1 MVWGALSPPPL
12 LVSPVVRGVWLSP
25 AWLRATACLLAGGGV
40 AMVDALME
48 RFPIRFDPQIEGC
61 FFHMWGKHL
70 TPTLILCLLRFSLSS
85 ISVMENE
92 AFFLFCFFNVHRLMG
107 NHSRS
112 APFTTEHHHWQPQGE
127 CVCFLCSHLSSL
139 TKLCDSHLFLSLL
152 CLFCSLFLFYI
163 LLRKSKDHCPTR
175 QLPSDWRYSE
185 GRQGHLYLQSLN
197 KRPPCI

>member
-1 MVWGALSPPPL
+1 MNKACYSSHVIDCSQINASDEEQQP
-12 LVSPVVRGVWLSP
+12 
-25 AWLRATACLLAGGGV
+25 TACLLAGGGV

-112 APFTTEHHHWQPQGE
+112 APFTTEHHH
-127 CVCFLCSHLSSL
+127 
-139 TKLCDSHLFLSLL
+139 
-152 CLFCSLFLFYI
+152 
-163 LLRKSKDHCPTR
+163 
-175 QLPSDWRYSE
+175 
-185 GRQGHLYLQSLN
+185 
-197 KRPPCI
+197 